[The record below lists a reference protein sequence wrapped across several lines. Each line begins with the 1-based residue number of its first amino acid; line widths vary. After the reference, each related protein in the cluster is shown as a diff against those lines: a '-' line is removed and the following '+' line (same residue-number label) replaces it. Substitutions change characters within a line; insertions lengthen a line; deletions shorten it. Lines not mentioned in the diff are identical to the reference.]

1 MQILLAAM
9 TTIAVV
15 LGLPLACA
23 AAPPEPVPT
32 PCRPP
37 AVPLVSCDP
46 YFSIWSA
53 ADRLT
58 DAETTH
64 WTGKPH
70 RLHSLILVDGKA
82 YRLVGAE
89 PAEVPA
95 LPQTALAVLPTRTLY
110 AFGNAEV
117 RVLLTFMTPMLP
129 DDLDLLSRPVTYLT
143 WEVRAADGK
152 EHAVAVYFDA
162 AAEIAVNV
170 PAQQVAWKRHV
181 EGNLESLRIGS
192 KDQPVLA
199 KCDDDIRIDWGYLCV
214 AALPGATAA
223 LANLSASAARGAF
236 LGGQKFPADDGRQP
250 RAADDECPVAA
261 VALDLGRVGAS
272 AASGTVLVAYD
283 DIKSIEYFQQP
294 LRPYW
299 RRNGADTGNLLSAAA
314 ADFPA
319 LVKRCKALDE
329 ELMADLTKAGGDKYA
344 RLGALAY
351 RQCLAA
357 NKLAA
362 DPAGQPLLF
371 PKECFSNGC
380 IATVDVI
387 YPMGPQFL
395 LLSPALTKASIQPI
409 LDYAASPRWKFPFA
423 PHDLGQYPKANGQRY
438 GGGEKTET
446 NQMPVEETGNLLILL
461 GALAKVE
468 GNADYAARH
477 WPLLGKWAEYLKEK
491 GFDPENQLCT
501 DDFAGHLAHNVN
513 LSAKAIVALGAYAM
527 LCDMRGEK
535 DRAATYR
542 SLARQFAAKWVKQAD
557 DGDHYRLAFDKPG
570 TWSQKYNLVWDRILG
585 LGLFPP
591 QVATKEMAFYR
602 KTQNRYGLPLDN
614 RQKYTKLDWVLWTA
628 TLTGSREDFEALV
641 NPVWDFLNETPDRIP
656 MTDWY
661 MTDTARKRGF
671 QARPVVGGVFARML
685 YDEAVWKK
693 WAGRDKARPG
703 AWAPLPAP

>member
-1 MQILLAAM
+1 MIA
-9 TTIAVV
+9 IAVV
-15 LGLPLACA
+15 LGLTLVCA
-23 AAPPEPVPT
+23 AAPPDLAPALY
-32 PCRPP
+32 RPP
-37 AVPLVSCDP
+37 AVPLVACDP

-58 DAETTH
+58 DAETVH

-82 YRLVGAE
+82 YRLMGAE

-110 AFGNAEV
+110 EFGNAEV
-117 RVLLTFMTPMLP
+117 RILLTFMTPALP
-129 DDLDLLSRPVTYLT
+129 DDLDLLSRPVTYVL
-143 WEVRAADGK
+143 WEVRSADGK
-152 EHAVAVYFDA
+152 EHAVRIYYDQS
-162 AAEIAVNV
+162 AEITVNTPEQEV
-170 PAQQVAWKRHV
+170 VWSREKAGEIPVLKM
-181 EGNLESLRIGS
+181 GS
-192 KDQPVLA
+192 KDQPILA
-199 KCDDDIRIDWGYLCV
+199 KKGDNLRIDWGYLY
-214 AALPGATAA
+214 LATHPKVPAQQTA
-223 LANLSASAARGAF
+223 LASGKACRAAFAA
-236 LGGQKFPADDGRQP
+236 GQPFPSDDTRQP
-250 RAADDECPVAA
+250 RAAGDEEPAA
-261 VALDLGRVGAS
+261 AMVFDISLQGGHKALVMA
-272 AASGTVLVAYD
+272 AYD
-283 DIKSIEYFQQP
+283 DIKSIEYFGQA

-299 RRNGADTGNLLSAAA
+299 RRNGAEAADMLAAA
-314 ADFPA
+314 ARDFEPI
-319 LVKRCKALDE
+319 LKRCEAFDK
-329 ELMADLTKAGGDKYA
+329 ELMADLTQAGGERYA
-344 RLGALAY
+344 RLCALAY

-395 LLSPALTKASIQPI
+395 LLSPTLTKASIQPI

-513 LSAKAIVALGAYAM
+513 LSAKAIAALGAYAM
-527 LCDMRGEK
+527 LCDMKGEK
-535 DRAATYR
+535 DRAAAYR
-542 SLARQFAAKWVKQAD
+542 GLAREFAAKWVKEAD

-703 AWAPLPAP
+703 DWAPLPAP